1 MHVASAT
8 PEYAALQSLISSKA
22 MLKYEMGWA
31 GETPEKLKE
40 LFTGT
45 RMVYCQ
51 LKSSKFRD
59 VFTPTFELQS

>member
-1 MHVASAT
+1 
-8 PEYAALQSLISSKA
+8 

-45 RMVYCQ
+45 WMVSYQ
-51 LKSSKFRD
+51 SKSSKVRD
-59 VFTPTFELQS
+59 AFTPTFELQS